1 MALRKSESGAS
12 SWVEAGSGGDGE
24 PNEAAAGAVGAE
36 SEERR
41 QDPAEAGSEEAP
53 PGEDPPKE
61 EEAAVADPSIFQ
73 LSYPRPRLRW
83 TAELHEQF
91 VKAIDELGGA
101 NSNFYFFLSPTFS
114 SVSRKKDRSIGLERL
129 EGGSGEKISCRPTIV
144 IEGGDMVPPMNQLQ
158 AEEPSVQSAFNMN
171 GINVL
176 GDEALSD
183 LHLMVEHYYFNQ
195 PQATFVT
202 APPPRPLPALG
213 PLPAPPAPAPAP
225 EPAINSVKYEDVV
238 EPSLLPLFP
247 AGGPTMEWPEFNQG
261 GARRALDNPP
271 TMDDYLN
278 YSADFTNPSSCTLF
292 NTFFDDVATLPPP
305 NPDFFSPPP
314 TFP

>member
-101 NSNFYFFLSPTFS
+101 NRATPKLIHALMGVEGITLFHIKSHLQKYRLGKTGRRLWRKDLLPPNYF
-114 SVSRKKDRSIGLERL
+114 
-129 EGGSGEKISCRPTIV
+129 
-144 IEGGDMVPPMNQLQ
+144 EGGDMVPPMNQLQ

-183 LHLMVEHYYFNQ
+183 LHLMVE